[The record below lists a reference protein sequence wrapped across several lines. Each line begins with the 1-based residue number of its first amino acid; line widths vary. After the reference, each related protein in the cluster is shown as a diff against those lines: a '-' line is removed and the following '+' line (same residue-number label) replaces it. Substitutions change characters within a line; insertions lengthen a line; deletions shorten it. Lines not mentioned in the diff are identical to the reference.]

1 MAARRKADSR
11 MIYLE
16 ANDTIV
22 HLQGLAV
29 CGKSLTNVILDHK
42 NIPPIK
48 SGRKIVLLVIVFV
61 VLVLKMPGSA
71 IHIENLAVLNQHL
84 VEVLLNRILLRH
96 SQIPP
101 FYIGRNARCEICLY
115 LTCKGYGI
123 GIALKRGYYSILTAR
138 KIVV

>member
-22 HLQGLAV
+22 HLQGLTV

-42 NIPPIK
+42 KIPPIK

-101 FYIGRNARCEICLY
+101 FYIGRKARREIFLF
-115 LTCKGYGI
+115 LTCKG
-123 GIALKRGYYSILTAR
+123 LRQRPRLE
-138 KIVV
+138 VWVL

>member
-1 MAARRKADSR
+1 M
-11 MIYLE
+11 
-16 ANDTIV
+16 
-22 HLQGLAV
+22 
-29 CGKSLTNVILDHK
+29 ILDHK

-61 VLVLKMPGSA
+61 VLVLKMPGPA

-101 FYIGRNARCEICLY
+101 FYIGRNAHREICLY
-115 LTCKGYGI
+115 LTCKGLGLPVASKCEHYN
-123 GIALKRGYYSILTAR
+123 ILTAR